1 MVKCLCKDRIM
12 FLWKKKTPTAP
23 PITVYIMYLCA
34 YCPKHSSK
42 ESITSMTMAMGPA
55 KLQMSLSSMEIQQK
69 SGFPYPSGSS
79 PTARPAAKRK
89 TVRSDRKR
97 NFILILLIMET
108 ATETGSTWWCAVYY
122 TTVVVK
128 LKEIQQ
134 VTSLVTIS
142 HYWYNIL
149 GVCLAGQSQ
158 K

>member
-1 MVKCLCKDRIM
+1 M

-34 YCPKHSSK
+34 YCPKHSSR

-89 TVRSDRKR
+89 TVRSESEEELYSYTAHYGHGNGDRQYVMVCCILHYSGSKTKR
-97 NFILILLIMET
+97 DT
-108 ATETGSTWWCAVYY
+108 AGHLFT
-122 TTVVVK
+122 
-128 LKEIQQ
+128 
-134 VTSLVTIS
+134 
-142 HYWYNIL
+142 ND
-149 GVCLAGQSQ
+149 
-158 K
+158 